1 MMSMGPYELLHRVGG
16 ASDVERWLAR
26 GPMGPA
32 QIEVW
37 TAPDPVL
44 RSELVAEARGAMVL
58 DDPHIAKVIAAG
70 ESAAPAGVW
79 IALPADMADDL
90 EVLQPLPPSFAARIV
105 VDLAQALTYAHGRG
119 RVHGAL
125 TAQHVLIGYD
135 GVVRVSG
142 WGAARAMNA
151 ERVKKG
157 AVSPGLAAA
166 LAPEALAQTKLQ
178 PPADVY
184 ALGHL
189 LALAAGGTAALPV
202 ALRALH
208 DQCTQRDPG
217 LRPASAAA
225 VATAA
230 REAAE
235 RELGALPTHADL
247 ATYLRETVPTRR
259 EERVRAWESAVPR
272 TSAALAPVTFN
283 IPRDPSNPGSSIP
296 LFDAAITTLFVREQS
311 GAEVSDPL
319 KQAATIT
326 GTWAA
331 LSTAFPSR
339 TAPVHASLPPLPTAR
354 SEDEG
359 ATVPVVAAMFV
370 IAATA
375 FLLGALYLGP
385 SAQTDFSASPAK
397 APTAAR
403 PVVADLPPL
412 PPSDPGMWEVPR
424 GANAPSV
431 KPTTK

>member
-1 MMSMGPYELLHRVGG
+1 
-16 ASDVERWLAR
+16 
-26 GPMGPA
+26 
-32 QIEVW
+32 
-37 TAPDPVL
+37 
-44 RSELVAEARGAMVL
+44 
-58 DDPHIAKVIAAG
+58 
-70 ESAAPAGVW
+70 
-79 IALPADMADDL
+79 
-90 EVLQPLPPSFAARIV
+90 
-105 VDLAQALTYAHGRG
+105 
-119 RVHGAL
+119 
-125 TAQHVLIGYD
+125 
-135 GVVRVSG
+135 
-142 WGAARAMNA
+142 
-151 ERVKKG
+151 
-157 AVSPGLAAA
+157 
-166 LAPEALAQTKLQ
+166 
-178 PPADVY
+178 
-184 ALGHL
+184 L
-189 LALAAGGTAALPV
+189 LALAAGGTSALPV

-235 RELGALPTHADL
+235 RELGALPTHAEL
-247 ATYLRETVPTRR
+247 STYLRETVPTRR
-259 EERVRAWESAVPR
+259 EERVRAWESAAPR

-339 TAPVHASLPPLPTAR
+339 TAPVHASMPPLPTAR
-354 SEDEG
+354 SEEEG

-385 SAQTDFSASPAK
+385 SAQTDFSASPTEV
-397 APTAAR
+397 PTAAR

-424 GANAPSV
+424 GASAPSV
-431 KPTTK
+431 KPPTK